1 MKKRTNP
8 VNLEEIWH
16 LILEDQVFVLQKD
29 RETCLSSQNPAFLHE
44 SGSNKKASG
53 FDYKTGR
60 WFPSFYRCKPS
71 YFAFKGRVKKLE
83 CL

>member
-29 RETCLSSQNPAFLHE
+29 RETCVLAPRILRSCMNPDQIKSIRFRLQDRPMVPFFL
-44 SGSNKKASG
+44 
-53 FDYKTGR
+53 
-60 WFPSFYRCKPS
+60 PM
-71 YFAFKGRVKKLE
+71 
-83 CL
+83 